1 VRFYVKLSTG
11 PCAKKDGS
19 VRSNTGLLATTYVC
33 LLDVTMSCAKTAEL
47 GSPRGLGS
55 WGGKSS
61 WGRGSCDAAFCQN
74 SFTTRVDLT

>member
-11 PCAKKDGS
+11 PCAKKDGPI
-19 VRSNTGLLATTYVC
+19 RSNTGLLATTYVC

-55 WGGKSS
+55 WGG
-61 WGRGSCDAAFCQN
+61 GSCDAAFCQN